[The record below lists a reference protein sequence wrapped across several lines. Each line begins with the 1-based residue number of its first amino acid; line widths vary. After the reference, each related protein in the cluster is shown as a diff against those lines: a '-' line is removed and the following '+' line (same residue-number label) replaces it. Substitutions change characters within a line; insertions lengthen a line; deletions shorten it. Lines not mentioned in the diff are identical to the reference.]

1 MPQAARAWWADR
13 SPTSSARARWR
24 AWPSWTTSTP
34 TRRPPSSVPR
44 SARGPSSP
52 EPAPPSSRPS
62 ASRATASGWPFRS
75 WMTSSTSRRRR
86 RSWARRR
93 ARTRRSRRR
102 PIPPFTASRPRAA
115 VRRPS
120 WPTPTPPSRPSASAR
135 CPCTPWEPSSSSE
148 RPDVS
153 EIRTVNAREILDSR
167 GNPTVEVEV
176 WLDSGAFGRA
186 MVPSGA
192 STGTREAVE
201 LRDDDDARYGGK
213 GVRQAVRNV
222 TETIAPEVEGLE
234 ATEQAAVDRAL
245 LELDGTPNKSGL
257 GANALLGVS
266 MAVARA
272 GADECGLPLYQYLGG
287 PGARIMPVPMMNV
300 LNGGAH
306 ADNGLDIQEF
316 MIVPAGAGSFGEALR
331 VGAEI
336 FHTLKK
342 LLKDKGLS
350 TGVGDEGGFAPV
362 LPGNEAAIDFVLRAV
377 ERAGYRPG
385 EDVFLALDAAASEFG
400 ERGRYR
406 LRADRTEKS
415 REEMVAYY
423 EQLLSRYPIC
433 SIEDGLGEDDWEG
446 WRALTQRLGSRVQ
459 LVGDDIFVTNPAILQ
474 EGIRRGL
481 ANAVLLKVNQIGT
494 LTETLEA
501 VELAKRAG
509 WGTVISHRSGET
521 EDTFIADLSVA
532 VNAGQIKTGSLS
544 RGERTAKYNQ
554 LLRIEEELGP
564 SAVWPGR
571 AAFGGREG

>member
-1 MPQAARAWWADR
+1 M
-13 SPTSSARARWR
+13 
-24 AWPSWTTSTP
+24 
-34 TRRPPSSVPR
+34 
-44 SARGPSSP
+44 
-52 EPAPPSSRPS
+52 
-62 ASRATASGWPFRS
+62 
-75 WMTSSTSRRRR
+75 
-86 RSWARRR
+86 
-93 ARTRRSRRR
+93 
-102 PIPPFTASRPRAA
+102 
-115 VRRPS
+115 
-120 WPTPTPPSRPSASAR
+120 
-135 CPCTPWEPSSSSE
+135 
-148 RPDVS
+148 S
-153 EIRTVNAREILDSR
+153 EIRTVHAREILDSR

-192 STGTREAVE
+192 STGAREAAE
-201 LRDDDDARYGGK
+201 LRDDDDTRYGGK

-222 TETIAPEVEGLE
+222 TETIAPEIEGLE
-234 ATEQAAVDRAL
+234 ATEQAAMDRAL

-266 MAVARA
+266 LAVARA

-331 VGAEI
+331 VGVEI
-336 FHTLKK
+336 FHGLKK
-342 LLKDKGLS
+342 LLQEKGLS

-362 LPGNEAAIDFVLRAV
+362 LPGNEAALDFVLRAV

-385 EDVFLALDAAASEFG
+385 EDVFLAVDAAASEFG

-406 LRADRTEKS
+406 LSADRADKS
-415 REEMVAYY
+415 REEMIAFY

-459 LVGDDIFVTNPAILQ
+459 LVGDDIFVTSPAILQ
-474 EGIRRGL
+474 EGIRKGI
-481 ANAVLLKVNQIGT
+481 ANAILVKLNQIGT
-494 LTETLEA
+494 LTETLETI
-501 VELAKRAG
+501 ELAKRAG
-509 WGTVISHRSGET
+509 YGTIISHRSGET
-521 EDTFIADLSVA
+521 EDTFVADLAVA

-564 SAVWPGR
+564 AAVWPGR
-571 AAFGGREG
+571 AAFGGRGR

>member
-1 MPQAARAWWADR
+1 
-13 SPTSSARARWR
+13 
-24 AWPSWTTSTP
+24 
-34 TRRPPSSVPR
+34 
-44 SARGPSSP
+44 
-52 EPAPPSSRPS
+52 
-62 ASRATASGWPFRS
+62 
-75 WMTSSTSRRRR
+75 
-86 RSWARRR
+86 
-93 ARTRRSRRR
+93 
-102 PIPPFTASRPRAA
+102 
-115 VRRPS
+115 
-120 WPTPTPPSRPSASAR
+120 
-135 CPCTPWEPSSSSE
+135 
-148 RPDVS
+148 VS
-153 EIRTVNAREILDSR
+153 EIRTVHAREILDSR

-201 LRDDDDARYGGK
+201 LRDEDDTRYGGK

-222 TETIAPEVEGLE
+222 TETIAPEIEGLE

-287 PGARIMPVPMMNV
+287 SGARVMPVPMMNV

-331 VGAEI
+331 VGVEV
-336 FHTLKK
+336 FHALRK

-350 TGVGDEGGFAPV
+350 TGVGDEGGFAPS
-362 LPGNEAAIDFVLRAV
+362 LPGNEAALDFVLRAI

-385 EDVFLALDAAASEFG
+385 EDVFLALDPAASEFG
-400 ERGRYR
+400 KHGRYR
-406 LRADRTEKS
+406 LRADRADKS
-415 REEMVAYY
+415 REEMIAFY
-423 EQLLSRYPIC
+423 EQLCSRYPIC

-446 WRALTQRLGSRVQ
+446 WRTLTQKLGSRVQ
-459 LVGDDIFVTNPAILQ
+459 IVGDDIFVTSPAILQ
-474 EGIRRGL
+474 EGIRKGI
-481 ANAVLLKVNQIGT
+481 ANAILVKLNQIGT
-494 LTETLEA
+494 LTETLETI
-501 VELAKRAG
+501 ELAKRAG
-509 WGTVISHRSGET
+509 YGTIISHRSGET
-521 EDTFIADLSVA
+521 EDTFVADLAVA

-571 AAFGGREG
+571 AAFGSRAR